1 MRSIFNYFLA
11 IVDKEILKI
20 LILIKI
26 FFMQIINKAKVI
38 AKYFLDFVNKAPIS
52 KLIFSKPV
60 YALMVEVYKNITS
73 KLYKTDRAILKIP
86 NLAIHLRDNRDS
98 NDINK

>member
-38 AKYFLDFVNKAPIS
+38 AK
-52 KLIFSKPV
+52 
-60 YALMVEVYKNITS
+60 
-73 KLYKTDRAILKIP
+73 
-86 NLAIHLRDNRDS
+86 
-98 NDINK
+98 